1 MRKQFQFLI
10 PCSECTKRRS
20 FTNWAFR
27 QTRMMSSL
35 STSLWAPWYTGT
47 TKANLGHNIYLF
59 FFCLGHLMGSQKMST
74 AWKNKNMNKWKGR
87 IPTPKSIVKFLH
99 FFNVY
104 WLSEVYLNDI
114 VCGGGMKST
123 IKLLNTLQIFAF
135 KIIVLSWNKSI
146 QFST

>member
-1 MRKQFQFLI
+1 MNA
-10 PCSECTKRRS
+10 RRGEALLTELLGKPVWCHLS
-20 FTNWAFR
+20 PLVYELHDILALLR
-27 QTRMMSSL
+27 QIWDITF
-35 STSLWAPWYTGT
+35 
-47 TKANLGHNIYLF
+47 ILF
-59 FFCLGHLMGSQKMST
+59 IFFCLGHLMGSQKMST